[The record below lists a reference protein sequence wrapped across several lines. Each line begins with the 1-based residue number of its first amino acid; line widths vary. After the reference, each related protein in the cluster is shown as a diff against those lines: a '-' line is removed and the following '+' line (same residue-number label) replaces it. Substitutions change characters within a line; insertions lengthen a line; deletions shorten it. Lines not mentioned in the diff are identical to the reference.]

1 MIPAARG
8 IIATI
13 ARSGVAAMA
22 FAALAV
28 EMAGRVP

>member
-1 MIPAARG
+1 MIPAIGWAA
-8 IIATI
+8 ISVTAL
-13 ARSGVAAMA
+13 AAAMA